1 MRSLTGYPLH
11 LHAPGLDAALGQ
23 ALLGNNAADMI
34 REHEGGLQDREGL
47 RVRAGGRLVNG
58 DVQGTAVILHS
69 CHLHVLQS
77 EKAKAKCS
85 SGPGL
90 IGVSVAHVERHQHF
104 ASAFVLKEAT
114 SQRFK
119 GDADQSRPDR

>member
-1 MRSLTGYPLH
+1 MVNRDPLVSLSWNFLGLCELVTTCSGESLRLRSLTSYPLH

-47 RVRAGGRLVNG
+47 RVWAGGRLVDG

-69 CHLHVLQS
+69 CHLHVLHS
-77 EKAKAKCS
+77 KKAKAKCS

-90 IGVSVAHVERHQHF
+90 IG
-104 ASAFVLKEAT
+104 
-114 SQRFK
+114 
-119 GDADQSRPDR
+119 